1 MCRSAVRG
9 PRRSA
14 YGRQVTSSRL
24 ETPPHTTGVHRA
36 LRRASRPSAQRA
48 SVRYEPYLDGLFT
61 YCLSVLCDH
70 EAATEALGSVLAIA
84 ERQHG
89 RCPAAEEERKS
100 WLYALA
106 RWSCLRALT
115 ERKRG
120 RRTHRR
126 AAAPPPCA
134 PPEPV
139 TPAAPGTPEE
149 AAAPGLDRAP
159 DPGRGPDLGRASDPD
174 RAPGPD
180 SDRAP
185 GPDRASDPARSPA
198 AEARRRELARLAWPE
213 AAGTTPEQREA
224 LELAVRHRLTPRAVA
239 AVLGLEPGS
248 ARELLAAAA
257 CEVERTRAAL
267 AVVETGDCAT
277 VSRLTGAHQ
286 VLLSSALRRELVR
299 HVDDCPRCRHAAER
313 AGAAGPWPGATV
325 TPAVALPVVEAPRP
339 SVHVALAQ
347 ARRTR
352 SGAPRFGRTGFP
364 LDPKDHAARRT
375 RLRSR
380 VVTTT
385 VVATVVA
392 APVIALWAAY
402 RGAPLIGEGRE
413 GSSVTATAMGGPD
426 NPSGEP
432 SDHYENAGNARLDP
446 GGRFTGGD
454 RRPDVSAEVVS
465 VGHGGHRAG
474 TLRIAARS
482 SGGRTTI
489 ILTSTGEE
497 PVSWSARATAPWL
510 RLSRVSGT
518 LAPGRSTTLD
528 VVVDRAAEPAGPW
541 RARVV
546 LTPSGST
553 VTFTGRGGTT
563 TVPEAPA
570 ARPHAPSPGSP
581 DPSPSVPPSAS
592 PDPTP
597 GTPEPTEP
605 TPGPTGPEP
614 GTPDPTPSPTGGPSA
629 PVPSDPPTAPGET
642 SPQPAG

>member
-126 AAAPPPCA
+126 EAAPPPCA

-159 DPGRGPDLGRASDPD
+159 DLGRASDPD

-185 GPDRASDPARSPA
+185 DPARSPA

-446 GGRFTGGD
+446 GA
-454 RRPDVSAEVVS
+454 VS
-465 VGHGGHRAG
+465 
-474 TLRIAARS
+474 
-482 SGGRTTI
+482 
-489 ILTSTGEE
+489 
-497 PVSWSARATAPWL
+497 
-510 RLSRVSGT
+510 
-518 LAPGRSTTLD
+518 
-528 VVVDRAAEPAGPW
+528 
-541 RARVV
+541 
-546 LTPSGST
+546 
-553 VTFTGRGGTT
+553 
-563 TVPEAPA
+563 PA
-570 ARPHAPSPGSP
+570 A
-581 DPSPSVPPSAS
+581 
-592 PDPTP
+592 
-597 GTPEPTEP
+597 
-605 TPGPTGPEP
+605 
-614 GTPDPTPSPTGGPSA
+614 TGGPTCPPRSSA
-629 PVPSDPPTAPGET
+629 SATAGTGRARSGSPRVP
-642 SPQPAG
+642 PAAVRRSS

>member
-9 PRRSA
+9 PCRSA

-24 ETPPHTTGVHRA
+24 ETPTHTTGVHRA

-106 RWSCLRALT
+106 RWACLRALT

-120 RRTHRR
+120 RQTHRR

-149 AAAPGLDRAP
+149 AAAPDLDRAP
-159 DPGRGPDLGRASDPD
+159 DPGCDP
-174 RAPGPD
+174 APESGHVP
-180 SDRAP
+180 
-185 GPDRASDPARSPA
+185 DPARSPA

-239 AVLGLEPGS
+239 AVLGLQPGS

-277 VSRLTGAHQ
+277 VGRLTGAPQ

-402 RGAPLIGEGRE
+402 RGAPPAGEGRE

-432 SDHYENAGNARLDP
+432 TDHYENAGNARLDP

-489 ILTSTGEE
+489 ILTATGDE

-510 RLSRVSGT
+510 RLGRVSGT

-546 LTPSGST
+546 LEPSGSA
-553 VTFTGRGGTT
+553 VTLSGRGGTT
-563 TVPEAPA
+563 TVPGRPAPH
-570 ARPHAPSPGSP
+570 PAPSSGSP
-581 DPSPSVPPSAS
+581 DPTASVPPSAS

-605 TPGPTGPEP
+605 TPGPTGPTP
-614 GTPDPTPSPTGGPSA
+614 GTPDPTPSPTGEPSA

-642 SPQPAG
+642 SARRPADHE